1 MSAAAAAAP
10 AEETSIQTDSV
21 TKYTTKMDID
31 QIDALYRSRI
41 TILDILEG
49 RGYDTTPYRKFSPA
63 EIAIASNYIASLNMS
78 LKGRDAPEK
87 ICEVIYS
94 KSNATTLNAFF
105 DEADATTEYIIL
117 TFQDNLEKYHAVT
130 AKQFITR
137 GLRAFVFNI
146 PHIVNNPLMHVM
158 VPKHTIVPKEEHA
171 DLLKGLYVSEK
182 RHLLHIT
189 SADPIVRCIGGL
201 PGDII
206 RIDRPS
212 PNSGTYTVYRLVVA

>member
-1 MSAAAAAAP
+1 MSTTEP
-10 AEETSIQTDSV
+10 QTTESV
-21 TKYTTKMDID
+21 TKYSTKMDID

-49 RGYDTTPYRKFSPA
+49 RGYDTSPYRKFSPA
-63 EIAIASNYIASLNMS
+63 EIAIASNYIASLNIS
-78 LKGRDAPEK
+78 LKMRDAPDK
-87 ICEVIYS
+87 TCELIYS
-94 KSNATTLNAFF
+94 KSNATTLNAFL
-105 DEADATTEYIIL
+105 DEADPDAEYIIL
-117 TFQDNLEKYHAVT
+117 TFQDNLEKHHAVT
-130 AKQFITR
+130 AKQYLAR
-137 GLRAFVFNI
+137 GMRAFVFNI
-146 PHIVNNPLMHVM
+146 PHIVNNPLMHIM

-189 SADPIVRCIGGL
+189 SADPIVRCIGAL

-212 PNSGTYTVYRLVVA
+212 PNSGTYTIYRLVVA